1 MSTAQPS
8 LVVACDL
15 MMQRLMIKPYYDRET
30 PSGRYGVRNVI
41 DSVYH
46 KSGDG
51 GLRGFY
57 KGYLITLAINVPFS
71 SVIWTLY
78 WRIQHHLEIVLT
90 RKYDYITSP
99 LSAVLASGIASLITQ
114 PIDVLKTRLQVQK
127 QRTSVLHT
135 LLTLIEQRG
144 ALIGLMS
151 GILPRAMM
159 VIPNCTV
166 LMSLYE
172 YVKRISVKTHDN
184 DGYNI

>member
-1 MSTAQPS
+1 MF
-8 LVVACDL
+8 LVACDL

-99 LSAVLASGIASLITQ
+99 LSGKKVSNQLGMRNQSI
-114 PIDVLKTRLQVQK
+114 
-127 QRTSVLHT
+127 
-135 LLTLIEQRG
+135 
-144 ALIGLMS
+144 
-151 GILPRAMM
+151 
-159 VIPNCTV
+159 
-166 LMSLYE
+166 
-172 YVKRISVKTHDN
+172 
-184 DGYNI
+184 

>member
-1 MSTAQPS
+1 
-8 LVVACDL
+8 
-15 MMQRLMIKPYYDRET
+15 
-30 PSGRYGVRNVI
+30 
-41 DSVYH
+41 
-46 KSGDG
+46 
-51 GLRGFY
+51 GF
-57 KGYLITLAINVPFS
+57 LL
-71 SVIWTLY
+71 
-78 WRIQHHLEIVLT
+78 
-90 RKYDYITSP
+90 
-99 LSAVLASGIASLITQ
+99 AVLASGIASLITQ